1 MGTNSTTT
9 TKTSIASRWQRP
21 SATERPI
28 DIEWDSLDPSD
39 RSPLV
44 RYAGEIPAVP
54 DLPPSFS
61 GMGSGWHLSPCAGN
75 LSPRFGKTGQI
86 QTCRVL
92 HRRDLCGGEKR
103 GSGVGKTKRGKG
115 TKLMAVADSAGLPV
129 AIHATSASPHEV
141 TLVEETLARRHTR
154 ATPRRII
161 GDLAYDSDPLDRRL
175 ALRRIELIAPHKSN
189 RIRPA
194 TQDGRPLRR
203 YRRRWKIERLFAWL
217 HNFRRISTRN
227 EYYLPNYLAFVEL
240 GCIIILLRN
249 GF

>member
-1 MGTNSTTT
+1 M
-9 TKTSIASRWQRP
+9 
-21 SATERPI
+21 
-28 DIEWDSLDPSD
+28 
-39 RSPLV
+39 V
-44 RYAGEIPAVP
+44 RYAGEISAVSNLSSTAP
-54 DLPPSFS
+54 
-61 GMGSGWHLSPCAGN
+61 GMGSSRRLSARAGKTG
-75 LSPRFGKTGQI
+75 PRSGETGQI
-86 QTCRVL
+86 QVSRVL

-115 TKLMAVADSAGLPV
+115 TKLMAVADGAGIPI
-129 AIHATSASPHEV
+129 AIHTTSASPHEI
-141 TLVEETLARRHTR
+141 TLVEDTLARRHTR

-240 GCIIILLRN
+240 GCITILLRN

>member
-1 MGTNSTTT
+1 MDDSRT
-9 TKTSIASRWQRP
+9 IASQDYYPSRWEGTTPPEESRGAQRHP
-21 SATERPI
+21 LDSA
-28 DIEWDSLDPSD
+28 D
-39 RSPLV
+39 RSPLA
-44 RYAGEIPAVP
+44 RFAGTLSGLSNLPPEIP
-54 DLPPSFS
+54 
-61 GMGSGWHLSPCAGN
+61 GMGSLRGLTHRPGGAG
-75 LSPRFGKTGQI
+75 PRLRDAGQI

-92 HRRDLCGGEKR
+92 HRRDLCGGEKG

-129 AIHATSASPHEV
+129 AVHATSASPHEV
-141 TLVEETLARRHTR
+141 TLVEDTLAQRHTR
-154 ATPRRII
+154 TTPRRLI

-175 ALRRIELIAPHKSN
+175 ARRRIELIAPHRIN

-217 HNFRRISTRN
+217 HNYRRISTRH
-227 EYYLPNYLAFVEL
+227 EYHLDNFLGFVQL
-240 GCIIILLRN
+240 GCILILLKN